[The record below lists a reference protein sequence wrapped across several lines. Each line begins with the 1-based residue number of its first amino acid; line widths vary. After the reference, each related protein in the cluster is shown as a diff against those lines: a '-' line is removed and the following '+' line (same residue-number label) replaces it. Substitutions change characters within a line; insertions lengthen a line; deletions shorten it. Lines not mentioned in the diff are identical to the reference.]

1 MAPTRPSVRS
11 ASDCTDS
18 RNSNGEVKIVM
29 LRKLCAMAASSVEPL
44 ARASV
49 SGQPNAAYS
58 AIAMALAQ
66 NDRPCAPANMPRASS
81 SLAAPSRRP
90 SRLAMPFEIIVA
102 SATISIES
110 GNTMV
115 TAVSASGPTKAPRNI
130 ASTTVSRPLTLVSR
144 MIGSAVRAKVRGMES
159 PV

>member
-1 MAPTRPSVRS
+1 
-11 ASDCTDS
+11 
-18 RNSNGEVKIVM
+18 
-29 LRKLCAMAASSVEPL
+29 
-44 ARASV
+44 
-49 SGQPNAAYS
+49 
-58 AIAMALAQ
+58 
-66 NDRPCAPANMPRASS
+66 
-81 SLAAPSRRP
+81 
-90 SRLAMPFEIIVA
+90 MPFEIIVA